1 MYPSMVEISKY
12 WLPVIEGTGKRPV
25 RSEWAVSDMG
35 TVLTY
40 TVCRLGKDVGMLS
53 LEGNMS

>member
-1 MYPSMVEISKY
+1 MVEISKY